1 MIGIVCERLS
11 EDRHCNVNAS
21 IKFHDCI
28 VRPKNLPYFL
38 AGNNVALALHQDSQ
52 NLEGLLAELDFADLA
67 STAAVPIETS
77 SPVRTLSSNV
87 PSRTRSAGLFDVFTV
102 LWLTSLARSGQYHCL
117 THSSANR

>member
-21 IKFHDCI
+21 IKFHDGI

-52 NLEGLLAELDFADLA
+52 NLEGLLAELDFCG
-67 STAAVPIETS
+67 
-77 SPVRTLSSNV
+77 
-87 PSRTRSAGLFDVFTV
+87 PSFHSRRPDRDKFTRSDIELKCSKSH
-102 LWLTSLARSGQYHCL
+102 SLGRIGRRIPRCCG
-117 THSSANR
+117 